1 MENVQEKQK
10 VNIINVDQSLWH
22 LRTVDSLMHKRAAQ
36 ALEHS
41 PPLQIPKAKP
51 SNYYFATLVRSIVSQ
66 QISTKAAAAIFQR
79 LNTSISID
87 PKSISACSYGDLCA
101 HGLTKQKAKYTL
113 HLAKNWKN
121 LKTEEFIFLP
131 DEEIVDRLVAQYGV
145 GLWTA
150 QMFLLFAMAR
160 SDVFA
165 VGDLGLRQQVA
176 NWYEI
181 DPNDIN
187 SITLITENWAP
198 HRSLASLTLWF
209 YIDNGPVLL

>member
-1 MENVQEKQK
+1 MENVQRRQE
-10 VNIINVDQSLWH
+10 VNTIDIDQALRH
-22 LRTVDSLMHKRAAQ
+22 LRTVDSLIYKRATQ
-36 ALEHS
+36 ALEYS

-66 QISTKAAAAIFQR
+66 QISTKAATAIFQR

-87 PKSISACSYGDLCA
+87 PKSISACSQEDLCG

-113 HLAKNWKN
+113 HLAKNWRN
-121 LKTEEFIFLP
+121 LKTEEFISLP
-131 DEEIVDRLVAQYGV
+131 DEEIVDRLVAQYGI

-187 SITLITENWAP
+187 GITQITENWAP

-209 YIDNGPVLL
+209 YIDNGPILL